1 MLGKLRKSGYR
12 LVDQAK
18 GADLVL
24 INTCGF
30 IESARQEA
38 IGIIGQM
45 ERLKASGHLGRIVV
59 TGCLAERDR
68 ESLLK
73 VCPRIDRLIGV
84 FAREQVVEA
93 IDSLFVESENVETPH
108 TEETNTEE
116 MSASQPAASILPKLY
131 FSDQP
136 EGPPPSD
143 LGRRRLTPRHTAYL
157 KIAEGCDRTCSF
169 CTIPSIRGKHAS
181 KPIEM
186 IVDEARRLADEG
198 VRELVLIAQDT
209 NYYGWDLYGKPAL
222 ADLLVELEKVHR
234 IAWIRLMY
242 LYPKHWDD
250 RLIDTIAKSRKILPY
265 LDLPLQHIDN
275 EVLHRMNRTV
285 TAEETFELLERLRS
299 RIEGLT
305 LRTTL
310 LVGFPGETDEQ
321 FERLLAFVEEQRFER
336 LGVFPYCR
344 ETGTASDQLDGHLD
358 EATKQSRYERLMAAQ
373 QEIAFEWNQKQ
384 IGRTWDVLIDQALPE
399 EPTAFVGRTAA
410 DAPEI
415 DGVVYVTGENLR
427 PGQIVPCEIVA
438 TDGYDLVGV
447 PVDAES

>member
-1 MLGKLRKSGYR
+1 
-12 LVDQAK
+12 
-18 GADLVL
+18 
-24 INTCGF
+24 
-30 IESARQEA
+30 
-38 IGIIGQM
+38 
-45 ERLKASGHLGRIVV
+45 
-59 TGCLAERDR
+59 
-68 ESLLK
+68 
-73 VCPRIDRLIGV
+73 
-84 FAREQVVEA
+84 
-93 IDSLFVESENVETPH
+93 
-108 TEETNTEE
+108 
-116 MSASQPAASILPKLY
+116 
-131 FSDQP
+131 
-136 EGPPPSD
+136 
-143 LGRRRLTPRHTAYL
+143 
-157 KIAEGCDRTCSF
+157 
-169 CTIPSIRGKHAS
+169 
-181 KPIEM
+181 M

-285 TAEETFELLERLRS
+285 TAEETFALLERLRS

-321 FERLLAFVEEQRFER
+321 FERLLAFVKEQRFER

-344 ETGTASDQLDGHLD
+344 EADTASDQLDGHLD
-358 EATKQSRYERLMAAQ
+358 EATKQDRYERLMAAQ
-373 QEIAFEWNQKQ
+373 QEIAFDWNQKQ

-415 DGVVYVTGENLR
+415 DGAVYVTGENLR

-438 TDGYDLVGV
+438 TNGYDLAGV